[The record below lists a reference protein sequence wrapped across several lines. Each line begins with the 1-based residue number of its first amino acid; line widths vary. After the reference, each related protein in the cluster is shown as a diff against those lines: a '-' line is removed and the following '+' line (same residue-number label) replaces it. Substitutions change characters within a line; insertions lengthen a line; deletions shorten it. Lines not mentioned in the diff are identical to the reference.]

1 MKIERIDDNSIRCTL
16 TSLDLS
22 SRNINLRDMTYGSEA
37 AKRLFTE
44 MMQKAQSEVGFIADN
59 GPLMIEAVP
68 LQGGSIQLVIS
79 KVDDPEELDTRF
91 SKFAQSGSS
100 QSSWIS
106 QLASEILEGAQDII
120 KEMKD
125 AGSHERSGIVG
136 SGSPDTADS
145 LGNSDINTNDEGKN
159 PAGKGEYVVKAYVF
173 KTLDRVMA
181 ASQAV
186 GDIYTGENTL
196 YKDNKEGNFYLVLH
210 AGEDEAAALNRASN
224 LLNEFGRKLKDNE
237 LYEAYFREHY
247 DVIIESDAMQKL
259 RSI

>member
-44 MMQKAQSEVGFIADN
+44 MMQKAQNEVGFTADS

-91 SKFAQSGSS
+91 SKFTAAAAGS
-100 QSSWIS
+100 QNGWIS
-106 QLASEILEGAQDII
+106 QLASEILEGAHGLLQ
-120 KEMKD
+120 EMKD
-125 AGSHERSGIVG
+125 QASQQANTLEGDAAAGG
-136 SGSPDTADS
+136 SEVHASEDAVSQDAD
-145 LGNSDINTNDEGKN
+145 I
-159 PAGKGEYVVKAYVF
+159 YRIYVF
-173 KTLDRVMA
+173 QSLDRVIDA
-181 ASQAV
+181 ATAI
-186 GDIYTGENTL
+186 GDIYDGPNTL
-196 YKDNKEGNFYLVLH
+196 YKDAKDHHFYLVLH
-210 AGEDEAAALNRASN
+210 AGKGGANALNRASN
-224 LLNEFGRKLKDNE
+224 LLSEYGSKLKDND
-237 LYEAYFREHY
+237 LYEAYFSEHY
-247 DVIIESDAMQKL
+247 ELFLKKNALQKL

>member
-44 MMQKAQSEVGFIADN
+44 MMQKAQNEVGFTADS

-91 SKFAQSGSS
+91 SKFTAAAAGS
-100 QSSWIS
+100 QNGWIS
-106 QLASEILEGAQDII
+106 QLASEILEGAHGLLQ
-120 KEMKD
+120 EMKD
-125 AGSHERSGIVG
+125 QASQQANTLEGDAAAAGG
-136 SGSPDTADS
+136 SEAHASEDAVSQDAD
-145 LGNSDINTNDEGKN
+145 I
-159 PAGKGEYVVKAYVF
+159 YRIYVF
-173 KTLDRVMA
+173 QSLDRVIDA
-181 ASQAV
+181 ATAI
-186 GDIYTGENTL
+186 GDIYDGPNTL
-196 YKDNKEGNFYLVLH
+196 YKDTKDHHFYLVLH
-210 AGEDEAAALNRASN
+210 AGKGGVNALNRAAN
-224 LLNEFGRKLKDNE
+224 LLSEYGSKLKDND
-237 LYEAYFREHY
+237 LYEAYFTEHY
-247 DVIIESDAMQKL
+247 ELFLKENALQKL

>member
-44 MMQKAQSEVGFIADN
+44 MMQKAQNEVGFTADS

-91 SKFAQSGSS
+91 SKFTAAAAGS
-100 QSSWIS
+100 QNGWIS
-106 QLASEILEGAQDII
+106 QLASEILEGAHGLLQ
-120 KEMKD
+120 EMKD
-125 AGSHERSGIVG
+125 QASQQANTLEGDAVAGG
-136 SGSPDTADS
+136 SEAHASEDAVSQDAD
-145 LGNSDINTNDEGKN
+145 I
-159 PAGKGEYVVKAYVF
+159 YRIYVF
-173 KTLDRVMA
+173 QSLDRVIDA
-181 ASQAV
+181 ATAI
-186 GDIYTGENTL
+186 GDIYDGPNTL
-196 YKDNKEGNFYLVLH
+196 YKDTKDHHFYLVLH
-210 AGEDEAAALNRASN
+210 AGKGGVNALNRAAN
-224 LLNEFGRKLKDNE
+224 LLSEYGSKLKDND
-237 LYEAYFREHY
+237 LYEAYFTEHY
-247 DVIIESDAMQKL
+247 ELFLKENALQKL

>member
-44 MMQKAQSEVGFIADN
+44 MMQKAQNEVGFTADS

-91 SKFAQSGSS
+91 SKFTAAAAGS
-100 QSSWIS
+100 QNGWIS
-106 QLASEILEGAQDII
+106 QLASEILEGAHGLLQ
-120 KEMKD
+120 EMKD
-125 AGSHERSGIVG
+125 QASQQANTLEGDAAAGG
-136 SGSPDTADS
+136 SEVHASEDAVSQDAD
-145 LGNSDINTNDEGKN
+145 I
-159 PAGKGEYVVKAYVF
+159 YRIYVF
-173 KTLDRVMA
+173 QSLDRVIDA
-181 ASQAV
+181 ATAI
-186 GDIYTGENTL
+186 GDIYDGPNTL
-196 YKDNKEGNFYLVLH
+196 YKDAKDHHFYLVLH
-210 AGEDEAAALNRASN
+210 AGKGGVNALNRAAN
-224 LLNEFGRKLKDNE
+224 LLSEYGSKLKDND
-237 LYEAYFREHY
+237 LYEAYFTEHY
-247 DVIIESDAMQKL
+247 ELFLKENALQKL

>member
-22 SRNINLRDMTYGSEA
+22 SRNINLRDMTYGSDA

-44 MMQKAQSEVGFIADN
+44 MMQKAQTEVGFTADN

-91 SKFAQSGSS
+91 SKFSQSGSS
-100 QSSWIS
+100 QSGWIS
-106 QLASEILEGAQDII
+106 QLASEILEGAQDLI
-120 KEMKD
+120 KELKDNKDQSISATKD
-125 AGSHERSGIVG
+125 AGALEPTDISEADKNITDEESDTDKQSADIVRIY
-136 SGSPDTADS
+136 A
-145 LGNSDINTNDEGKN
+145 
-159 PAGKGEYVVKAYVF
+159 F
-173 KTLDRVMA
+173 KTLDRVIDA
-181 ASQAV
+181 AVAI
-186 GDIYTGENTL
+186 GDLYQGINTL
-196 YKDNKEGNFYLVLH
+196 YKDSKDGKFYLVLH
-210 AGEDEAAALNRASN
+210 TGEGGQSALNRASN
-224 LLNEFGRKLKDNE
+224 LLNEFGSKLKDNE

-247 DVIIESDAMQKL
+247 DVIIEANAVQKL

>member
-44 MMQKAQSEVGFIADN
+44 MMQKAQNEVGFTADS

-91 SKFAQSGSS
+91 SKFTAAAAGS
-100 QSSWIS
+100 QNGWIS
-106 QLASEILEGAQDII
+106 QLASEILEGAHGLLQ
-120 KEMKD
+120 EMKD
-125 AGSHERSGIVG
+125 QASQQANTLEGDAAAGG
-136 SGSPDTADS
+136 SEVHASEDAVSQDAD
-145 LGNSDINTNDEGKN
+145 I
-159 PAGKGEYVVKAYVF
+159 YRIYVF
-173 KTLDRVMA
+173 QSLDRVIDA
-181 ASQAV
+181 ATAI
-186 GDIYTGENTL
+186 GDIYDGPNTL
-196 YKDNKEGNFYLVLH
+196 YKDAKDHHFYLVLH
-210 AGEDEAAALNRASN
+210 TGKGGVNALNRAAN
-224 LLNEFGRKLKDNE
+224 LLSEYGSKLKDND
-237 LYEAYFREHY
+237 LYEAYFTEHY
-247 DVIIESDAMQKL
+247 ELFLKENALQKL

>member
-44 MMQKAQSEVGFIADN
+44 MMQKAQTEVGFSADN

-91 SKFAQSGSS
+91 SKFSQLGSS
-100 QSSWIS
+100 QSGWIS
-106 QLASEILEGAQDII
+106 QLASEILEGAQDLI
-120 KEMKD
+120 KELKENREQNISVSGDVGALDAVDISNGDKD
-125 AGSHERSGIVG
+125 STGNVSDGEAKQEDIVR
-136 SGSPDTADS
+136 
-145 LGNSDINTNDEGKN
+145 
-159 PAGKGEYVVKAYVF
+159 VYVF
-173 KTLDRVMA
+173 KSLDRVMDA
-181 ASQAV
+181 AAAV
-186 GDIYTGENTL
+186 GDLYQGVNTL
-196 YKDNKEGNFYLVLH
+196 YKNSNDGVFYLVLH
-210 AGEDEAAALNRASN
+210 SGEGGASALNRASN
-224 LLNEFGRKLKDNE
+224 LMSEFGNKLKDNE

-247 DVIIESDAMQKL
+247 DVIVDSDAIQRL
-259 RSI
+259 RNI

>member
-44 MMQKAQSEVGFIADN
+44 MMQKAQNEVGFTADS

-91 SKFAQSGSS
+91 SKFTAAAAGSQSG
-100 QSSWIS
+100 WIS
-106 QLASEILEGAQDII
+106 QLASEILEGAHGLLQ
-120 KEMKD
+120 EMKD
-125 AGSHERSGIVG
+125 KASQQANTLDGGNAATSG
-136 SGSPDTADS
+136 PDGHTEADTDRHDDDA
-145 LGNSDINTNDEGKN
+145 DIYRIY
-159 PAGKGEYVVKAYVF
+159 AF
-173 KTLDRVMA
+173 QSLDRVIDA
-181 ASQAV
+181 ATAI
-186 GDIYTGENTL
+186 GDIYDGPNTL
-196 YKDNKEGNFYLVLH
+196 YKDPKGHHFYLVLH
-210 AGEDEAAALNRASN
+210 AGKGGANALNRAAN
-224 LLNEFGRKLKDNE
+224 LLSEYGSKLKDND
-237 LYEAYFREHY
+237 LYEAYFSEHY
-247 DVIIESDAMQKL
+247 ELFLKENALQKL

>member
-22 SRNINLRDMTYGSEA
+22 SRNINLRDMTYGSDA

-44 MMQKAQSEVGFIADN
+44 MMQKAQTEVGFTADN

-91 SKFAQSGSS
+91 SKFSQSGSS
-100 QSSWIS
+100 QSGWIS
-106 QLASEILEGAQDII
+106 QLASEILEGAQDLI
-120 KEMKD
+120 KELKENKSQNKSVGKD
-125 AGSHERSGIVG
+125 TDAFEPTDISDSDDNVTDDESNKQDEDIVRVY
-136 SGSPDTADS
+136 A
-145 LGNSDINTNDEGKN
+145 
-159 PAGKGEYVVKAYVF
+159 F
-173 KTLDRVMA
+173 KTLDRVMDA
-181 ASQAV
+181 AAAI
-186 GDIYTGENTL
+186 GDLYKGVNTL
-196 YKDNKEGNFYLVLH
+196 YKDNNDGKFYLVLH
-210 AGEDEAAALNRASN
+210 TGEGGQSALNRASN
-224 LLNEFGRKLKDNE
+224 LLNEFGSKLKDNE

-247 DVIIESDAMQKL
+247 DVIIDANAVQKL

>member
-44 MMQKAQSEVGFIADN
+44 MMQKAQNEVGFTADS

-91 SKFAQSGSS
+91 SKFTAAAAGS
-100 QSSWIS
+100 QNGWIS
-106 QLASEILEGAQDII
+106 QLASEILEGAHGLLQ
-120 KEMKD
+120 EMKD
-125 AGSHERSGIVG
+125 QASQQANTLEGDAAAGG
-136 SGSPDTADS
+136 SEVHASEDAVSQDAD
-145 LGNSDINTNDEGKN
+145 I
-159 PAGKGEYVVKAYVF
+159 YRIYVF
-173 KTLDRVMA
+173 QSLDRVIDA
-181 ASQAV
+181 ATAI
-186 GDIYTGENTL
+186 GDIYDGPNTL
-196 YKDNKEGNFYLVLH
+196 YKDTKDHHFYLVLH
-210 AGEDEAAALNRASN
+210 AGKGGVNALNRAAN
-224 LLNEFGRKLKDNE
+224 LLSEYGSKLKDND
-237 LYEAYFREHY
+237 LYEAYFTEHY
-247 DVIIESDAMQKL
+247 ELFLKENALQKL